1 MLCLHVTLQLRQKM
15 EHITNN
21 KEDYLSIAALYSTE
35 MCKCVQAGHHLHF
48 IETVLRGYIFCTL
61 FQDHPSNAIQA
72 HTTQS
77 SILCFLSVVVCV
89 LLR

>member
-21 KEDYLSIAALYSTE
+21 KEDYLSMPSVAL
-35 MCKCVQAGHHLHF
+35 KCVSVQAGHHLHF

-72 HTTQS
+72 HSTS
-77 SILCFLSVVVCV
+77 E
-89 LLR
+89 